1 MVNKILGS
9 FFQDI
14 RSIERETAELLTRT
28 MRAAEG
34 GYEPGYDIGE
44 AGEIPAG
51 SADVSSS
58 FTSGGDET
66 PSGDQPSQLQPN
78 PKGAEE
84 MRATFN
90 SIEYSEAEIPNII
103 PKSTE
108 RMPRRWNMK
117 LTYNW
122 KKVLMFR

>member
-1 MVNKILGS
+1 VISYGLAQSDHCNFGFI

-14 RSIERETAELLTRT
+14 RAIERETAELLTRT

-44 AGEIPAG
+44 AGEIPA
-51 SADVSSS
+51 SSTEAAS
-58 FTSGGDET
+58 NATSGGDET
-66 PSGDQPSQLQPN
+66 PSGEQPSQLQQQN
-78 PKGAEE
+78 PKRAEE

-108 RMPRRWNMK
+108 RLPRR
-117 LTYNW
+117 
-122 KKVLMFR
+122 

>member
-1 MVNKILGS
+1 
-9 FFQDI
+9 
-14 RSIERETAELLTRT
+14 

-44 AGEIPAG
+44 DREIPAG
-51 SADVSSS
+51 SPETASNV
-58 FTSGGDET
+58 TSGGTSGGET
-66 PSGDQPSQLQPN
+66 PCNDTAPQQQQQH
-78 PKGAEE
+78 PKRADE

-108 RMPRRWNMK
+108 RLPRRY
-117 LTYNW
+117 L
-122 KKVLMFR
+122 LMFVRLLMLLLLFLLLSESIFDGQASF